1 MEQRRRLAL
10 LDEDGKPVSE
20 TIQEALYTVAPS
32 VQNEFAAIPSDVMDG
47 LMGEVAVRMA
57 RVERAKGTIAS
68 PPGLAWTVLR
78 NLART
83 VFRGPSIELHRRRAE
98 VREGPELV
106 SRLRAWD
113 HSADQIEADIFLGQV
128 LQKLTVRQ
136 RVVLLGKRNED
147 SREDIARDL
156 GCSVE
161 AVDVMYC
168 RIKKKIRR
176 LAGLPE

>member
-32 VQNEFAAIPSDVMDG
+32 VQKECFTIPSDVMDG
-47 LMGEVAVRMA
+47 LVGEVAVRMA
-57 RVERAKGTIAS
+57 RVERAGKLDS
-68 PPGLAWTVLR
+68 PLGLAWTVLH
-78 NLART
+78 NLAHS
-83 VFRGPSIELHRRRAE
+83 VLRGPSIELHRRRAE
-98 VREGPELV
+98 AREGPELV

-113 HSADQIEADIFLGQV
+113 HSADQMEADIFLGEV

-136 RVVLLGKRNED
+136 RVVLLGKRDED
-147 SREDIARDL
+147 SSEDIARDL
-156 GCSVE
+156 GCSAE